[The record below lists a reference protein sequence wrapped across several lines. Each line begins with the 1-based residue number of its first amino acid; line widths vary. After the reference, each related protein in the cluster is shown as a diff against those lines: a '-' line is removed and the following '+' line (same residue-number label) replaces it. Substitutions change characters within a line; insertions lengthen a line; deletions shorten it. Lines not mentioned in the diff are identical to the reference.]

1 MEGSQS
7 VTLDNLQPNGIVQ
20 CRRES
25 RARWLGTDLHPRLLG
40 FGLDFFY
47 LLFLLGYV
55 LTSCRHVAFI
65 RFYVHQ
71 GENAM
76 RGTYLG
82 IYLFSAVK
90 INKPSLFFFSPR
102 GFYCGYVLFRNCIQ
116 NQILEQNY
124 MLGSVHRYSS
134 KGLINLTLSCVIK
147 EK

>member
-1 MEGSQS
+1 M
-7 VTLDNLQPNGIVQ
+7 
-20 CRRES
+20 
-25 RARWLGTDLHPRLLG
+25 
-40 FGLDFFY
+40 DFFY

-90 INKPSLFFFSPR
+90 INKPSLFFSAPEAFIVVTCYS
-102 GFYCGYVLFRNCIQ
+102 GTVFKIKSRNRTVCWVQCIDTAA
-116 NQILEQNY
+116 
-124 MLGSVHRYSS
+124 
-134 KGLINLTLSCVIK
+134 KD
-147 EK
+147 